1 MAKSNRFAQFWKSHP
16 IICNLILIL
25 FVATPLV
32 IMLLIGFINI
42 WTNHGSKI
50 TVPDVK
56 GLNYTEAVQTLENDG
71 FQVEISDSVYDESIK
86 PGTVIETW
94 PRANAVVKPGRE
106 VYLTI
111 TSFDTKRVVIPTP
124 LSGVSSRQAIS
135 YIEKLGI
142 KNVRIVTVE
151 SPHADLVL
159 SAKCDGHEISVGE
172 QLPVTATI
180 TLEVGSG
187 YAQEEPDS
195 LDFSTDIFEDV
206 RPETEPAAIPASQP
220 DEPSYYD

>member
-1 MAKSNRFAQFWKSHP
+1 MAKSNPFALYWKKHP

-32 IMLLIGFINI
+32 IALLFGFLNI
-42 WTNHGSKI
+42 WTNHGSNI
-50 TVPDVK
+50 SVPDVK
-56 GLNYTEAVQTLENDG
+56 GLPCAEAVQTLERDG
-71 FQVEISDSVYDESIK
+71 FKVEVSDSVYDESVK

-111 TSFDTKRVVIPTP
+111 TSFDTKQVVITTP
-124 LSGVSSRQAIS
+124 LTGVSSRQAVS

-142 KNVRIVTVE
+142 KNVRIVTIE

-159 SAKCDGHEISVGE
+159 AAKCNGRDISVGE
-172 QLPVTATI
+172 QLPVTSTI

-187 YAQEEPDS
+187 YAAEEAD
-195 LDFSTDIFEDV
+195 STDMPANVFEDV
-206 RPETEPAAIPASQP
+206 RWSDGNLQT
-220 DEPSYYD
+220 DDPSYYD

>member
-1 MAKSNRFAQFWKSHP
+1 MAKSNAFVQFWKKHP
-16 IICNLILIL
+16 IICNLILII

-32 IMLLIGFINI
+32 IMLLIGFLDV
-42 WTNHGSKI
+42 WTNHGSQI
-50 TVPDVK
+50 SVPDVK
-56 GLNYTEAVQTLENDG
+56 GMYCADAVQTLEKDG
-71 FQVEISDSVYDESIK
+71 FKVEVSDSVYDEAVK

-111 TSFDTKRVVIPTP
+111 TAFDTKRVVISTP
-124 LSGVSSRQAIS
+124 ITGVSKRQAIS

-142 KNVRIVTVE
+142 KNIRISTIQ

-159 SAKCDGHEISVGE
+159 SAKCNGREISVGE
-172 QLPVTATI
+172 QLPITATI

-187 YAQEEPDS
+187 YAVEESD
-195 LDFSTDIFEDV
+195 STDIDMPDITIDDV
-206 RPETEPAAIPASQP
+206 TEPS
-220 DEPSYYD
+220 EPSYYD

>member
-1 MAKSNRFAQFWKSHP
+1 MAKSNPFVQFWKNHP

-32 IMLLIGFINI
+32 IMLLIGFINV
-42 WTNHGSKI
+42 WTNHGSNI
-50 TVPDVK
+50 SVPDVK
-56 GLNYTEAVQTLENDG
+56 GMTCAEAMQTLEKDG
-71 FQVEISDSVYDESIK
+71 FIVEISDSVYDEAVQ

-106 VYLTI
+106 VFLTI
-111 TSFDTKRVVIPTP
+111 TSFDTKRVVISTP
-124 LSGVSSRQAIS
+124 LTGVSSRQAIS

-142 KNVRIVTVE
+142 KNVRITTIE

-159 SAKCDGHEISVGE
+159 SAKYNGHEISVGE

-187 YAQEEPDS
+187 IFVEEPDS
-195 LDFSTDIFEDV
+195 TDIDLPGIIIDDV
-206 RPETEPAAIPASQP
+206 TEPV
-220 DEPSYYD
+220 EPSYYD

>member
-1 MAKSNRFAQFWKSHP
+1 MAKSNSFAQFWKNHP
-16 IICNLILIL
+16 IICNLIIIL

-32 IMLLIGFINI
+32 IMLLIGFINT
-42 WTNHGSKI
+42 WTNHDSKI
-50 TVPDVK
+50 KVPDVK
-56 GLNYTEAVQTLENDG
+56 GLNYVEAVQTLEKDG
-71 FQVEISDSVYDESIK
+71 FLVEISDSVYDESIK

-111 TSFDTKRVVIPTP
+111 TSFDIKRVVISTP
-124 LSGVSSRQAIS
+124 LSGVSSRQAES

-142 KNVRIVTVE
+142 KNVRIITVE
-151 SPHADLVL
+151 SPHAGLVV
-159 SAKCDGHEISVGE
+159 SAKYNGHEISVGE

-187 YAQEEPDS
+187 YAQEEADS
-195 LDFSTDIFEDV
+195 LDTYDDFEDI
-206 RPETEPAAIPASQP
+206 RPTTTPTAVPASQP

>member
-1 MAKSNRFAQFWKSHP
+1 MAKSNPIAQFWKSHP
-16 IICNLILIL
+16 IICNLILII

-42 WTNHGSKI
+42 WTNHGSTI
-50 TVPDVK
+50 SVPDVK
-56 GLNYTEAVQTLENDG
+56 GLTCVEAIHTLEKDG
-71 FQVEISDSVYDESIK
+71 FKVEISDSVYDEAVL

-111 TSFDTKRVVIPTP
+111 TSFDTKRVVISTP
-124 LSGVSSRQAIS
+124 LTGVSKRQAIS
-135 YIEKLGI
+135 YIDKLGI
-142 KNVRIVTVE
+142 KNVRIVTIE

-159 SAKCDGHEISVGE
+159 AAKYNGHEIKVGE
-172 QLPVTATI
+172 QLPVTASI

-187 YAQEEPDS
+187 FYQEEADS
-195 LDFSTDIFEDV
+195 LSIGDDAINPADID
-206 RPETEPAAIPASQP
+206 IPASQP
-220 DEPSYYD
+220 EDPSYYD